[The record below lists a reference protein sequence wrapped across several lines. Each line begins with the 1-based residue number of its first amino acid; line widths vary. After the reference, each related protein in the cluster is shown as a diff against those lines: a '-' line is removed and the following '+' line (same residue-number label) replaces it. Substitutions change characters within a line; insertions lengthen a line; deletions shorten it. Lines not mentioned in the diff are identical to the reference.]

1 MSGKN
6 DQYARNAA
14 GWSDVQYADSA
25 AYLAH
30 RADLVEALGPSL
42 APGAEILDLA
52 CGDGG
57 LGAHLAARGFRYR
70 GVDATPEMVAEATRR
85 LGAGAQ
91 VAVGDLNDYEPPEP
105 VAVTTVFRA
114 IYYARDRRAF
124 LRRAASFTQVKI
136 VLDVNPRQYDL
147 AGVVEDFRT
156 AGLSEVSLR
165 PFFVPQTIALPAPA
179 TAALRMA
186 ERSGP
191 LARLLLRHRFTYV
204 VAAWRR

>member
-1 MSGKN
+1 VSGKN

-14 GWSDVQYADSA
+14 GWSDAQYADSA

-30 RADLVEALGPSL
+30 RADLVETLGPSL

-91 VAVGDLNDYEPPEP
+91 VVVGDLNDYEPPEP
-105 VAVTTVFRA
+105 VAVTMVFRA

-124 LRRAASFTQVKI
+124 LHRAASFTTVKI
-136 VLDVNPRQYDL
+136 VLDLNPRQYDV
-147 AGVVEDFRT
+147 ADVIEDFC
-156 AGLSEVSLR
+156 AVGLPDVSLR

-179 TAALRMA
+179 AAALRMA

-204 VAAWRR
+204 VAASRR